1 MLILFPELIKN
12 NHKIDEYKIHG
23 HWKLSQKHIG
33 DIKDI
38 ITSYYEKLFKNAVN
52 DKDKQ
57 FLNKV
62 TDNNAEI
69 LNILDVIPSINIKKD
84 MDMFDNKTILELNKL
99 IFLLTFTFYID
110 ITTNEDTEEE
120 DEEIR
125 PMVANLL
132 MSYIGVYM
140 DNMPKINLSYKDV
153 KNKIIKTREAEK
165 NKIVLDLGILSE
177 EQREI
182 QNNFKNLQLG
192 TWNVGLQKGLREY
205 VGERYDQ
212 EREQVD
218 EEQVFDDTKEALDME
233 GIPDDDNPGE
243 DMDGDEYF

>member
-1 MLILFPELIKN
+1 M
-12 NHKIDEYKIHG
+12 
-23 HWKLSQKHIG
+23 
-33 DIKDI
+33 
-38 ITSYYEKLFKNAVN
+38 
-52 DKDKQ
+52 
-57 FLNKV
+57 
-62 TDNNAEI
+62 
-69 LNILDVIPSINIKKD
+69 
-84 MDMFDNKTILELNKL
+84 
-99 IFLLTFTFYID
+99 TFTFYID

-132 MSYIGVYM
+132 ISYIGVYM

-218 EEQVFDDTKEALDME
+218 DEQVFDDTKEALDME
-233 GIPDDDNPGE
+233 GIPDDDNPEE